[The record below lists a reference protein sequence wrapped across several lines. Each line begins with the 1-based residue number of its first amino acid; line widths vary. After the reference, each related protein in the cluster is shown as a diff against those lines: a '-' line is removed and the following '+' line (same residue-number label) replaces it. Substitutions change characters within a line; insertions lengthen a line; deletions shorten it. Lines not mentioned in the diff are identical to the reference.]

1 MPLESYG
8 NAKKHQSETN
18 PDEVKPEIGSQLEL
32 TKSTSD
38 HIVGELESLPDSIEY
53 KDISKMYHD
62 LPSGELIV
70 RRENP
75 EALMHTLTENDPL
88 KIDFV
93 GNIPYANSVAWNP
106 KIDGPR
112 GLDNAMLE
120 GYGHS
125 NNVVMVYG
133 FEKPED
139 FYFEQHAESSQIFA
153 GVDRLRV
160 RTSAGF
166 VPSEAIRFVTVRTP
180 IQGFPENRMTEE
192 EQDVFWE
199 YMETE
204 ASKRKPTFIYRGF
217 LFTKKEEAAHHKMAA

>member
-1 MPLESYG
+1 MSFESFG
-8 NAKKHQSETN
+8 NAKKHTPETT
-18 PDEVKPEIGSQLEL
+18 PGHIESEIGSQFEL
-32 TKSTSD
+32 TKATSD
-38 HIVGELESLPDSIEY
+38 QIVGELESIPESIEY
-53 KDISKMYHD
+53 TDISKMYHD

-75 EALMHTLTENDPL
+75 EALMHTLNENDPL
-88 KIDFV
+88 KIEFV
-93 GNIPYANSVAWNP
+93 GNTPYANSVAWNP
-106 KIDGPR
+106 KLDGTR

-120 GYGHS
+120 GYGHV
-125 NNVVMVYG
+125 NNVVTIYG

-139 FYFEQHAESSQIFA
+139 FYFEQHPESSQIFA
-153 GVDRLRV
+153 GIDRLRV
-160 RTSAGF
+160 RTASGF

-192 EQDVFWE
+192 EQDAFWE

-217 LFTKKEEAAHHKMAA
+217 LFTKKEEAAHRKMAA